1 MSSKS
6 DLCLL
11 LVGCLKHCSL
21 SVMHE
26 LAQKMPVFVKETT
39 LQATVPST
47 AAELLT
53 LYPDSPY
60 TSFLVTSRGY
70 ISSLDQHC
78 TRLSSGLTRLRSARN
93 GAARDLTSDGKPN
106 GPADRDVG
114 PAYDLLS
121 VYKESQHHLYVTLRS
136 PIRPSDSGTESSSLF
151 NWQCLLATCKRR
163 IGRQQFLSW
172 SPL

>member
-1 MSSKS
+1 MSSKF

-21 SVMHE
+21 SGMNK

-39 LQATVPST
+39 LQAAVPST
-47 AAELLT
+47 AAELLKS
-53 LYPDSPY
+53 YPNSPY

-93 GAARDLTSDGKPN
+93 GAAKDLASDRKPN
-106 GPADRDVG
+106 GPGDRDVG

-121 VYKESQHHLYVTLRS
+121 IYKESQHRLISY
-136 PIRPSDSGTESSSLF
+136 I
-151 NWQCLLATCKRR
+151 
-163 IGRQQFLSW
+163 
-172 SPL
+172 

>member
-1 MSSKS
+1 
-6 DLCLL
+6 
-11 LVGCLKHCSL
+11 
-21 SVMHE
+21 
-26 LAQKMPVFVKETT
+26 MPVFVKETT

-53 LYPDSPY
+53 LYPNSPY

-106 GPADRDVG
+106 GPADRD
-114 PAYDLLS
+114 
-121 VYKESQHHLYVTLRS
+121 ESNSTTRFRDRVVLAVQLAVSSCHLQEKDRETAVPVMVTLVIDNS
-136 PIRPSDSGTESSSLF
+136 MLKPGGKQF
-151 NWQCLLATCKRR
+151 NTPT
-163 IGRQQFLSW
+163 G
-172 SPL
+172 PP